1 MLTGTNELKTLT
13 KHVLCLYKCEFNGRK
28 CGSDQK
34 WNNNKC
40 RCQCQNLKK
49 KHRPCVKYYILNPAI
64 CRCKKGKY
72 LASIIDNSIITCG
85 EIIYTTKNVPTK
97 SVLEKSI
104 SVNLY
109 ILLSLLLVT
118 IAIISIIYS
127 VALQLNEVLY

>member
-1 MLTGTNELKTLT
+1 MQVPVSKSEKKTSS
-13 KHVLCLYKCEFNGRK
+13 LCKILYLESC
-28 CGSDQK
+28 
-34 WNNNKC
+34 
-40 RCQCQNLKK
+40 
-49 KHRPCVKYYILNPAI
+49 I
-64 CRCKKGKY
+64 CSCKTGKY

-109 ILLSLLLVT
+109 ILLSVLLVT

>member
-1 MLTGTNELKTLT
+1 MLTGINELKTLT

-40 RCQCQNLKK
+40 RCQCQNQKK
-49 KHRPCVKYYILNPAI
+49 KHHPCVKYYIWNPAI
-64 CRCKKGKY
+64 CSCKTGKY

>member
-1 MLTGTNELKTLT
+1 MFYAYIN
-13 KHVLCLYKCEFNGRK
+13 V
-28 CGSDQK
+28 
-34 WNNNKC
+34 
-40 RCQCQNLKK
+40 NLMVENVVQIKSGITINAGASVKIWK
-49 KHRPCVKYYILNPAI
+49 KHHPCVKYYIWNPAI
-64 CRCKKGKY
+64 CSCKTGKY

-109 ILLSLLLVT
+109 ILLSVLLVT